1 MLTNFKPNRRG
12 FAEAPPQGRSRRV
25 LVLYTGGTIGMK
37 PSSRGYVCEAGYL
50 PKLLQSLP
58 MFHDPDYNLS
68 QEELPVIKEDITV
81 DSKFNMSDPLITPV
95 SEYGRR
101 TLYYI
106 KEYDPLLDSCNMAS
120 TDWVRVARDVV
131 DNYNEFDAFVVLHG
145 TDTMTYTASALS
157 FMLENLSKTVV
168 VTGSQIPLC
177 RPRNDG
183 IANLL
188 GSLAVAGHFDI
199 PEVTLFFGS
208 RLLRGCRAS
217 KVNASSLEGAFDAP
231 NATPL
236 GSVGIGIQLKWN
248 LVKHVPSAPL
258 RLESGFSD
266 SIAILRIFPGQFTT
280 LKQTIAEPLKGLV
293 LQTFGAGNGPD
304 ADAYFLATLKEATDR
319 GLVVVNITQCHRG
332 CVEAHYATGT
342 ALGEAGVVSGH
353 DMTCEAA
360 LVKLGWLLAK
370 YPNDVDTVRRFMSM
384 DLRGELTAPISVST
398 DGEGDGDGGDEKG
411 KATASSSS
419 RSSLGYESKGF
430 LDTVFN
436 ALVDTNM
443 IGAGAGAN
451 DELRAMDDIQRA
463 LLPTLM
469 CGAASQGL
477 TEELSTMMFSETGG
491 TGATTSAA
499 CANLGD
505 YDKRTPLHL
514 AASEG
519 HAGTVTFLLSL
530 KSDDAGDRF
539 VDPSAID
546 RFGTTP
552 IQNAIDG
559 GHEECVTLLRAAG
572 ATMGGCMSS
581 SKLALR
587 LNTLVMDNNIASL
600 RLHVVCGGVDVN
612 CHDYDKRSPLHIAA
626 AEGRVECVD
635 ILLSGGADAN
645 FKDRWGITPMEE
657 AGKNGHAIVVD
668 KMKE

>member
-58 MFHDPDYNLS
+58 MFHDPDYDLS

-231 NATPL
+231 NATP
-236 GSVGIGIQLKWN
+236 
-248 LVKHVPSAPL
+248 H
-258 RLESGFSD
+258 SG
-266 SIAILRIFPGQFTT
+266 
-280 LKQTIAEPLKGLV
+280 
-293 LQTFGAGNGPD
+293 
-304 ADAYFLATLKEATDR
+304 
-319 GLVVVNITQCHRG
+319 
-332 CVEAHYATGT
+332 
-342 ALGEAGVVSGH
+342 ALG
-353 DMTCEAA
+353 
-360 LVKLGWLLAK
+360 LA
-370 YPNDVDTVRRFMSM
+370 
-384 DLRGELTAPISVST
+384 
-398 DGEGDGDGGDEKG
+398 
-411 KATASSSS
+411 
-419 RSSLGYESKGF
+419 
-430 LDTVFN
+430 
-436 ALVDTNM
+436 
-443 IGAGAGAN
+443 
-451 DELRAMDDIQRA
+451 
-463 LLPTLM
+463 
-469 CGAASQGL
+469 
-477 TEELSTMMFSETGG
+477 FS
-491 TGATTSAA
+491 
-499 CANLGD
+499 
-505 YDKRTPLHL
+505 
-514 AASEG
+514 
-519 HAGTVTFLLSL
+519 
-530 KSDDAGDRF
+530 
-539 VDPSAID
+539 
-546 RFGTTP
+546 
-552 IQNAIDG
+552 
-559 GHEECVTLLRAAG
+559 
-572 ATMGGCMSS
+572 
-581 SKLALR
+581 
-587 LNTLVMDNNIASL
+587 
-600 RLHVVCGGVDVN
+600 
-612 CHDYDKRSPLHIAA
+612 
-626 AEGRVECVD
+626 
-635 ILLSGGADAN
+635 
-645 FKDRWGITPMEE
+645 
-657 AGKNGHAIVVD
+657 
-668 KMKE
+668 